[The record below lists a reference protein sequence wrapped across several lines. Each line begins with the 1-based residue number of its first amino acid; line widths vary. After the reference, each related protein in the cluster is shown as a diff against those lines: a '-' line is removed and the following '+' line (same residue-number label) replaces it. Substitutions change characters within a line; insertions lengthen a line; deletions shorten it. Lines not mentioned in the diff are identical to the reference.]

1 MLLVRHINM
10 FFQFYDIEKDKGTI
24 VMLDGKTVTPL
35 YVQLMNQI
43 EEKYAAAFISQVK
56 DSSLKAR
63 WQRHLG

>member
-35 YVQLMNQI
+35 ICAVNESNRRKNTLRRL
-43 EEKYAAAFISQVK
+43 S
-56 DSSLKAR
+56 AR
-63 WQRHLG
+63 